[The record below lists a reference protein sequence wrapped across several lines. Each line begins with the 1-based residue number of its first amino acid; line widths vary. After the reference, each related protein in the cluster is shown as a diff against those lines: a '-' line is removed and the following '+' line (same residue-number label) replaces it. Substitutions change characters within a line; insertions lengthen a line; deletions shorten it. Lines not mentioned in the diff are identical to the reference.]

1 MFKFPYEGYRTRI
14 DIVAV
19 AGTILRRQRRR
30 IPRILDMGHLPPQD
44 IRVADVGLYVKP
56 DLILDVDLVVD
67 FDVDCKDSGHF
78 SPQDIL
84 GGRWS
89 KPRGAISLECGRTM
103 STGGCCPKNIVHSRA
118 PTRQIKSVKTESKL
132 ILCRN

>member
-1 MFKFPYEGYRTRI
+1 MADVGLEVN
-14 DIVAV
+14 IVYFVLA
-19 AGTILRRQRRR
+19 
-30 IPRILDMGHLPPQD
+30 LDVDALFLEADVDVDSKGMGHLPPQD
-44 IRVADVGLYVKP
+44 TPVERFVLYVNVHV

-67 FDVDCKDSGHF
+67 IDVDSKDMGYF

-103 STGGCCPKNIVHSRA
+103 STGGCCPKNILHSRP
-118 PTRQIKSVKTESKL
+118 PTRRLNQ
-132 ILCRN
+132 